1 MNECVGGDTEGLIVG
16 CFETARE
23 LRVIDLAAIPEQ
35 SFWAENWQGNLF
47 LHHFNDNI
55 TKRIDS
61 KDTNHLQYIST
72 QVFTEYLRYIKIR
85 TAIWVTA

>member
-47 LHHFNDNI
+47 LHHFNI
-55 TKRIDS
+55 I
-61 KDTNHLQYIST
+61 
-72 QVFTEYLRYIKIR
+72 
-85 TAIWVTA
+85 